1 MTSVSVDPVG
11 DSRYFIPAKPT
22 AYFGSFS
29 YIGSL
34 LPVIN
39 VASTSFYVH
48 SWYEAADAF
57 FSFTIYAILA
67 LLSLRGS
74 EYFLLKFFTRPG
86 KQVKEVTAPTAF
98 MQTSGIGRSLLR
110 KDTAIVFELT

>member
-1 MTSVSVDPVG
+1 MFQRKKGSRRYLSTALKAVFAILAFLLFEAWIYDP
-11 DSRYFIPAKPT
+11 SLLPT

-74 EYFLLKFFTRPG
+74 EYFFLQFFTD
-86 KQVKEVTAPTAF
+86 
-98 MQTSGIGRSLLR
+98 LLN
-110 KDTAIVFELT
+110 